1 MEYYVLS
8 ITQAVANT
16 PRTTLLAK
24 GDCEAT
30 LTVDDVSRIKP
41 DPEILTKTLER
52 LGGQI
57 ERTLYVG
64 DSSHDLEAAVNL
76 GMPFLLVDSGL
87 YVRGKARKKLRTSA
101 ERHGF
106 PIVGLDELIGIRD
119 ITRWQT

>member
-1 MEYYVLS
+1 M
-8 ITQAVANT
+8 
-16 PRTTLLAK
+16 
-24 GDCEAT
+24 
-30 LTVDDVSRIKP
+30 DDVSRIKP

-52 LGGQI
+52 LDGQI

-87 YVRGKARKKLRTSA
+87 YVRGKARKELRASA

-106 PIVGLDELIGIRD
+106 PIVGLDGIIGIRD
-119 ITRWQT
+119 ITRRRT